1 MRLLAG
7 WAGQLCAGD
16 RAFCLAYEVNGW
28 VGVRMGRRRKY
39 LINAYTKSLHL
50 NPDSFTHPIVFFHF
64 FLYFLLRAGT
74 VYSFSLSHACSEKY
88 LSMACI
94 YKESVVGVCVQLAC
108 LPHCRST
115 VWMCYTGFHRALLV
129 LSLHV
134 HLVPLFISAVIWAKN
149 HCVISMFLPLT
160 AKAVFAVLWC
170 RCMNYLELSWLLA
183 APPEPDERT
192 KCILRSRV

>member
-16 RAFCLAYEVNGW
+16 RAFCLVYEVNGQ

-39 LINAYTKSLHL
+39 LINAYTKSL
-50 NPDSFTHPIVFFHF
+50 IVLHIPLFFFHF

-74 VYSFSLSHACSEKY
+74 VYSFSLSHAYSYPFSGLY
-88 LSMACI
+88 LQGKCCWC
-94 YKESVVGVCVQLAC
+94 VCAPVQLAR
-108 LPHCRST
+108 LPHCTST
-115 VWMCYTGFHRALLV
+115 VWMCYTGFHTALLV

-134 HLVPLFISAVIWAKN
+134 HLVPLFISAAIWTEN

-160 AKAVFAVLWC
+160 AKAVVAVLWC
-170 RCMNYLELSWLLA
+170 RCMNYLELSWLFT

-192 KCILRSRV
+192 KCILRSAV